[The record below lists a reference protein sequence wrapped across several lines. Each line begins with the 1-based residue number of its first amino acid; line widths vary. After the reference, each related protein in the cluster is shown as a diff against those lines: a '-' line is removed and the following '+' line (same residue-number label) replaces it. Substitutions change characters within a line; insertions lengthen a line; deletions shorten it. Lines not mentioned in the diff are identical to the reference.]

1 MISRHNITVRDMKK
15 WLLSDQ
21 QNYDLTDIKKPTLLM
36 DRVRAKEPKSKV
48 QWKNTIKS
56 VWKEINSDKNLC
68 KNLISSISKRL
79 GEVIAVNGKQIRR
92 STMLCYRGSMC
103 PKKLK
108 CLGSGLKSSY
118 GFIFAYRS

>member
-1 MISRHNITVRDMKK
+1 MQLERDPHITVRDLKK

-92 STMLCYRGSMC
+92 SDYR
-103 PKKLK
+103 
-108 CLGSGLKSSY
+108 
-118 GFIFAYRS
+118 RNEE